1 MTTRACVW
9 KSGSL
14 IVEIATFPLAALGLT
29 WNLANVPVKTRLCR
43 VFVVFVGMIPR
54 LDPLEYTCAEFQ
66 AKHKQRTQMKLN
78 RARVWLGGIAG
89 GVVWI
94 AWGFFVGLRQ
104 APLYE
109 AMQKQGLFLKEP
121 RYPLF
126 TPIWIVLIFVMSI
139 LIAHLYAWARAT
151 AGPGPKTALKIG
163 MIVGFCAGVPGNFG
177 QAAWSPIPR
186 LLPLGWMLDLW
197 IGSILAAIVAGF
209 VYKE

>member
-1 MTTRACVW
+1 
-9 KSGSL
+9 
-14 IVEIATFPLAALGLT
+14 
-29 WNLANVPVKTRLCR
+29 
-43 VFVVFVGMIPR
+43 
-54 LDPLEYTCAEFQ
+54 
-66 AKHKQRTQMKLN
+66 MKLG
-78 RARVWLGGIAG
+78 RTRVWLGGMAG
-89 GVVWI
+89 GVVWT
-94 AWGFFVGLRQ
+94 AWGFLVGMRM

-126 TPIWIVLIFVMSI
+126 TVYWIVLIFVMSI

-163 MIVGFCAGVPGNFG
+163 MIVGFCAGVPGNLG

-197 IGSILAAIVAGF
+197 IGSILAALVAGF
-209 VYKE
+209 VYKD

>member
-1 MTTRACVW
+1 MEEWFADRGNCDFST
-9 KSGSL
+9 GSR
-14 IVEIATFPLAALGLT
+14 LGLRGISQRSSRD
-29 WNLANVPVKTRLCR
+29 AACR
-43 VFVVFVGMIPR
+43 VFLVGIIPP
-54 LDPLEYTCAEFQ
+54 LDPPEYTCAEFH
-66 AKHKQRTQMKLN
+66 AKHKQGLN
-78 RARVWLGGIAG
+78 EAEQDSWLGGIVG
-89 GVVWI
+89 GVVWT
-94 AWGFFVGLRQ
+94 AWGFFVGLQ
-104 APLYE
+104 PAPLYE

-139 LIAHLYAWARAT
+139 LIAQLYAWARAS

-197 IGSILAAIVAGF
+197 IGSILAAVVAGF
-209 VYKE
+209 LYKD